1 MGMAGR
7 LGQMWGQANGQ
18 YLPHRSRP
26 RRVGRARAFSKVD
39 AHDAA
44 IGVLGIGAYLV
55 IHNEATGGIMIASSI
70 LVSQALA
77 PVELA
82 IANWKGFVGAR
93 QGWARLRT
101 SLEDDGSEVRPLQLP
116 APQASLMVEG
126 AGCGAPQSQRFAV
139 QDVSLELKAGMGLG
153 VIGPK
158 CVRQVVARP
167 HAGRRVAHLRGK
179 VRLDGAALDQWLPE
193 ELRTA
198 HRLTCRRTSSC
209 SPERLPRTS
218 PASMPIRRPRTWCG
232 RPWLPMSMT

>member
-18 YLPHRSRP
+18 YLTHQQQASD
-26 RRVGRARAFSKVD
+26 VSGGLGAFSKVMRMTLQS
-39 AHDAA
+39 
-44 IGVLGIGAYLV
+44 GVLGIGAYLV

-153 VIGPK
+153 IIGPSASGK
-158 CVRQVVARP
+158 SSLARMLVGVWPTWRGKSPPRRRGPRPVVAR
-167 HAGRRVAHLRGK
+167 GT
-179 VRLDGAALDQWLPE
+179 
-193 ELRTA
+193 RTA
-198 HRLTCRRTSSC
+198 HRLPAAGRRAVRRDGCPEHRPLPCRQGRGCGAGGDGCRR
-209 SPERLPRTS
+209 P
-218 PASMPIRRPRTWCG
+218 
-232 RPWLPMSMT
+232 